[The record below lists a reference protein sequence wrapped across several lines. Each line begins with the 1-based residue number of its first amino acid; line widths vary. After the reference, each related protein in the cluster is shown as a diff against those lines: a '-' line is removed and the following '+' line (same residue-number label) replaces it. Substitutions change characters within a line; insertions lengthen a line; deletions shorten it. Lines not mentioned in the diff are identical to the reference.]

1 MKTFRLIKSSLG
13 ITIFLFSFYIVIK
26 MLFFQ
31 KDFSLIIYFSIYQSI
46 LKVLHGFWLRGKT
59 WAVFNYVKE
68 FIFLIQLLVF
78 VEFASCF
85 FYKINKL

>member
-31 KDFSLIIYFSIYQSI
+31 KDFSLIIYFNSVINSISKGLFQS
-46 LKVLHGFWLRGKT
+46 KSF
-59 WAVFNYVKE
+59 Y
-68 FIFLIQLLVF
+68 FLIIAVLL
-78 VEFASCF
+78 SLLLI
-85 FYKINKL
+85 YKIKKTEK

>member
-31 KDFSLIIYFSIYQSI
+31 KDFSLIIYFNSVINSISKGLFQSKNFYFLFI
-46 LKVLHGFWLRGKT
+46 AVLLSLL
-59 WAVFNYVKE
+59 
-68 FIFLIQLLVF
+68 LI
-78 VEFASCF
+78 
-85 FYKINKL
+85 YKIKKTEK

>member
-31 KDFSLIIYFSIYQSI
+31 KDFSLIIYFNSVINSISKGLFHFKSFYFLFI
-46 LKVLHGFWLRGKT
+46 AVLLSLL
-59 WAVFNYVKE
+59 
-68 FIFLIQLLVF
+68 LI
-78 VEFASCF
+78 
-85 FYKINKL
+85 YKIKKTEK

>member
-31 KDFSLIIYFSIYQSI
+31 KDFSLIIYFNSVINSISKGLFQSKSFFFFFI
-46 LKVLHGFWLRGKT
+46 AVLFSLL
-59 WAVFNYVKE
+59 
-68 FIFLIQLLVF
+68 LI
-78 VEFASCF
+78 
-85 FYKINKL
+85 YKIKKTEN

>member
-31 KDFSLIIYFSIYQSI
+31 KDFSLIIYFNSVINSISKGLFQSKSFYF
-46 LKVLHGFWLRGKT
+46 LFFAVLLSLL
-59 WAVFNYVKE
+59 
-68 FIFLIQLLVF
+68 LI
-78 VEFASCF
+78 
-85 FYKINKL
+85 YKIKKTEK

>member
-31 KDFSLIIYFSIYQSI
+31 KDFSLIIYFNFPA
-46 LKVLHGFWLRGKT
+46 VLFVTGYSTLHSLEFGFKD
-59 WAVFNYVKE
+59 E
-68 FIFLIQLLVF
+68 
-78 VEFASCF
+78 
-85 FYKINKL
+85 

>member
-31 KDFSLIIYFSIYQSI
+31 KDFSLIIYFNSVINSISKGLFQS
-46 LKVLHGFWLRGKT
+46 KS
-59 WAVFNYVKE
+59 N
-68 FIFLIQLLVF
+68 
-78 VEFASCF
+78 
-85 FYKINKL
+85 

>member
-31 KDFSLIIYFSIYQSI
+31 KGFSFIIYFNSVINSISNGLFQS
-46 LKVLHGFWLRGKT
+46 KSFYVL
-59 WAVFNYVKE
+59 
-68 FIFLIQLLVF
+68 FIVVLLSLLLI
-78 VEFASCF
+78 
-85 FYKINKL
+85 YKIKKSKEL